1 MCDGLPADTRQPV
14 SEADRGK
21 SLLVLQLYEP
31 ETEL

>member
-21 SLLVLQLYEP
+21 SLLVLRLYEP